1 MPSLLREAWCVTKGL
16 LPRHIYMTLT
26 DKELIGKIK
35 ELRHIEPKKE
45 WVSFNKKSLL
55 GEEPSIMFFPYLK
68 PAFAFLAVAFI
79 LCGTLG
85 YTFVKSSLP
94 GDVLYVLRKA
104 VHEGQAIFVSDDEK
118 SAFQLSLANDRLQD
132 LATAPMKNVG
142 PTIDEFQANM
152 LEAVKSLSK
161 MDISTSSVETI
172 QKIVTETKKLEEN
185 KQKAE
190 SLGVFIGEDK
200 TAEFENIF
208 KAIVS
213 NLISDLENRTLDEE
227 KADLLVRIKELF
239 DQAKYSDALEL
250 YLINQ

>member
-1 MPSLLREAWCVTKGL
+1 M
-16 LPRHIYMTLT
+16 MLT

-55 GEEPSIMFFPYLK
+55 GEEPGIMFFPYFK
-68 PAFAFLAVAFI
+68 PAFAFLAVAFV

-85 YTFVKSSLP
+85 YVFVKSSLP

-104 VHEGQAIFVSDDEK
+104 VHEGQAIFVSDEEK

-132 LATAPMKNVG
+132 LATAPIRNVG

-152 LEAVKSLSK
+152 LEAARILSK
-161 MDISTSSVETI
+161 MDISTSSPETI
-172 QKIVTETKKLEEN
+172 QKIVAETKKLEEN
-185 KQKAE
+185 RQKVE
-190 SLGVFIGEDK
+190 SLGVFIGEDNI
-200 TAEFENIF
+200 AEFENIF
-208 KAIVS
+208 KAIAA
-213 NLISDLENRTLDEE
+213 NLISDLESRTLDEE
-227 KADLLVRIKELF
+227 KANLLARMKALF
-239 DQAKYSDALEL
+239 DEAKYSDALEL

>member
-1 MPSLLREAWCVTKGL
+1 
-16 LPRHIYMTLT
+16 MTLT

-68 PAFAFLAVAFI
+68 PAFAFLAVAFV
-79 LCGTLG
+79 LCGTTLG
-85 YTFVKSSLP
+85 YSFVKSSLP
-94 GDVLYVLRKA
+94 GDVLYVLRKT

-118 SAFQLSLANDRLQD
+118 SAFQLGLANDRLQD
-132 LATAPMKNVG
+132 LATAPIKNVG

-152 LEAVKSLSK
+152 LEAAKSLSK

-172 QKIVTETKKLEEN
+172 QKIVEETKKLEEN

-208 KAIVS
+208 KAIVA

-227 KADLLVRIKELF
+227 KTDLLVRIKELF